1 MGWYRLLAK
10 ITDWGK
16 IRKTQKLF
24 LISSLP
30 NSGAIKN
37 QSMHL
42 ALKSVWHDSWYAP

>member
-1 MGWYRLLAK
+1 MERYRLWKK
-10 ITDWGK
+10 ITDQGK

-30 NSGAIKN
+30 NCGAIKN